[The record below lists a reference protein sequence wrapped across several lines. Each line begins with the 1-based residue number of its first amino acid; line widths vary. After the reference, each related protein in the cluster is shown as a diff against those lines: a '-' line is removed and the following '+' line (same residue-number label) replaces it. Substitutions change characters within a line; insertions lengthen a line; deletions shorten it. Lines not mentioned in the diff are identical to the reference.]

1 MLACITAIFTKNR
14 RRIRIMILL
23 RLTITLV
30 FVMTF
35 MGVCSQNVLTDTLKL
50 KLDDNVRGMIDFG
63 VTFSGQ
69 ENKMKE
75 PEMELK
81 TYVDRKLPE
90 EYIPVEENKKPHV
103 TMIPYNCFIKWNEN
117 PIKGLGVMIAPELL
131 EFDKTSREYVPGIAY
146 SSGSPMSGGAGA
158 GVVFEFNMDDV
169 IGYLFSKS
177 HRAKMYNRKHAKA
190 WKYYNTEQPAPSALT
205 DTVPGK

>member
-1 MLACITAIFTKNR
+1 
-14 RRIRIMILL
+14 MILF
-23 RLTITLV
+23 RLAVTLI
-30 FVMTF
+30 FLMAF
-35 MGVCSQNVLTDTLKL
+35 IGAYSQNAVTDTLKF

-75 PEMELK
+75 PELDLK

-117 PIKGLGVMIAPELL
+117 PIKGLGIMIAPELL

-146 SSGSPMSGGAGA
+146 SSGSPMSGGAGV
-158 GVVFEFNMDDV
+158 GVGGSFNMDDV
-169 IGYLFSKS
+169 LGYLFSKS
-177 HRAKMYNRKHAKA
+177 YRAKLHNKKHAKA
-190 WKYYNTEQPAPSALT
+190 WKYYNTEQPVNAAST

>member
-1 MLACITAIFTKNR
+1 
-14 RRIRIMILL
+14 MILF
-23 RLTITLV
+23 RLAVTLI
-30 FVMTF
+30 FLMAF
-35 MGVCSQNVLTDTLKL
+35 IGAYSQNAVTDTLKF

-75 PEMELK
+75 PELDLK

-117 PIKGLGVMIAPELL
+117 PIKGLGIMIAPELL
-131 EFDKTSREYVPGIAY
+131 KFSKASREYIPGIVY
-146 SSGSPMSGGAGA
+146 NSGSPMSGGAGV
-158 GVVFEFNMDDV
+158 GVGFEFNMDDV

-177 HRAKMYNRKHAKA
+177 HRAKLHNKKHAKA
-190 WKYYNTEQPAPSALT
+190 WKYYNTEQPVNAPST